1 MVSKSIE
8 GRVLTLEQQMSELRE
23 IPARVSRLESNISQL
38 RAEMRDEFSAIRGE
52 MATKKDLEA
61 LRAEVATG
69 LGAVREDMATFRTDM
84 IARDEETRRHA
95 RMLHEDV
102 IARIALTREGVSRRT
117 NRKKS
122 R

>member
-1 MVSKSIE
+1 MVSKGIE

-38 RAEMRDEFSAIRGE
+38 RAEMRDEFSAIRSE
-52 MATKKDLEA
+52 MAA
-61 LRAEVATG
+61 G
-69 LGAVREDMATFRTDM
+69 FGAVREDMATFRADM
-84 IARDEETRRHA
+84 IAGDEETRRHA
-95 RMLHEDV
+95 RMLHEDLV
-102 IARIALTREGVSRRT
+102 GRIALIQEDMPRRT

>member
-1 MVSKSIE
+1 
-8 GRVLTLEQQMSELRE
+8 MSELRE

-52 MATKKDLEA
+52 MATLGNT
-61 LRAEVATG
+61 LRGEMAAG
-69 LGAVREDMATFRTDM
+69 FGAVREDMAMFRADM
-84 IARDEETRRHA
+84 IARDEETGRHA
-95 RMLHEDV
+95 RMLHQDV
-102 IARIALTREGVSRRT
+102 IARLALTREGVSRRT

>member
-1 MVSKSIE
+1 MVSKGIE

-52 MATKKDLEA
+52 MATLGDT
-61 LRAEVATG
+61 LRGEMAAG
-69 LGAVREDMATFRTDM
+69 FGAVRDDMATFRADM
-84 IARDEETRRHA
+84 IAGDEETRRHA
-95 RMLHEDV
+95 RMLHEDLV
-102 IARIALTREGVSRRT
+102 GRIALIQEDMPRRT